1 LALLE
6 SKTFDK
12 EEIMIKIANQLQ
24 INLENAQKIGAN
36 LYWERY
42 HELLYK
48 RGVVSVFEDVNGNQF
63 VGKISAVTHEGKLQL
78 ELENYTLSF
87 FDLKEIKMLY

>member
-1 LALLE
+1 
-6 SKTFDK
+6 
-12 EEIMIKIANQLQ
+12 
-24 INLENAQKIGAN
+24 LENAQKIGAN

-63 VGKISAVTHEGKLQL
+63 VGKICAVTHEGKLQL
-78 ELENYTLSF
+78 ELENNTLSF